1 MKVIICPG
9 IHETQLT
16 DNFLNSI
23 FRIEQQFLLNQ
34 DTELLVFPT
43 EKYPAYSPVDVYQ
56 WLIAATTLDELLLI
70 CFSAGVVGGFGAA
83 TALQLQG
90 VTIKAFVAIDGWGVP
105 LLADF
110 PIYRL
115 SHDYF
120 THWSSAL
127 LGAGN
132 NNFYCEPPVAHLTV
146 WQSPETCQGWIVKE
160 GKDREIKIK
169 SSAKDYLQH
178 ILLENVSRDA

>member
-16 DNFLNSI
+16 EGFLNSI
-23 FRIEQQFLLNQ
+23 FRFEEEFLFDKNR
-34 DTELLVFPT
+34 DLLVFPT
-43 EKYPAYSPVDVYQ
+43 AKERAYSPIDIYQ
-56 WLIAATTLDELLLI
+56 WLSSSTTLVNVLFI

-90 VTIKAFVAIDGWGVP
+90 VKIQAFVAIDGWGVP

-120 THWSSAL
+120 THWSSAF
-127 LGAGN
+127 LGAGKD
-132 NNFYCEPPVAHLTV
+132 NFYCDPPVPHLTL
-146 WQSPETCQGWIVKE
+146 WESPETCEGWIAKE
-160 GKDREIKIK
+160 SNDGVIKIK
-169 SSAKDYLQH
+169 SSAQQYIQD
-178 ILLENVSRDA
+178 ILLQ

>member
-9 IHETQLT
+9 IHKTQLT
-16 DNFLNSI
+16 DSFLNSI
-23 FRIEQQFLLNQ
+23 FRFEKELLSNKNS
-34 DTELLVFPT
+34 DLLVFPT
-43 EKYPAYSPVDVYQ
+43 EKDRAYSPVDIYQ
-56 WLIAATTLDELLLI
+56 WLTSSTTLVELVFI

-83 TALQLQG
+83 SALQLQG
-90 VTIKAFVAIDGWGVP
+90 VKIKAFVAIDGWGVP

-127 LGAGN
+127 LGAGKES
-132 NNFYCEPPVAHLTV
+132 FYCDPPVPHLTL
-146 WQSPETCQGWIVKE
+146 WEFPEICQGWIVKE
-160 GKDREIKIK
+160 GKDGVTKIK
-169 SSAKDYLQH
+169 SSAQNYLQH
-178 ILLENVSRDA
+178 ILL

>member
-23 FRIEQQFLLNQ
+23 FRFEQQILLDKN
-34 DTELLVFPT
+34 TELLVFPT
-43 EKYPAYSPVDVYQ
+43 EEYQAYSPVDVYQ
-56 WLIAATTLDELLLI
+56 WLIPSTIDELLFI

-120 THWSSAL
+120 THWSSAF

-132 NNFYCEPPVAHLTV
+132 NNFYCEPPVAHLTL
-146 WQSPETCQGWIVKE
+146 WQSPEVCQGWIVKT
-160 GKDREIKIK
+160 GKNRQEIKIK

-178 ILLENVSRDA
+178 ILLENISQV

>member
-16 DNFLNSI
+16 DRFLNSI
-23 FRIEQQFLLNQ
+23 FRFEEKFLFNKNS
-34 DTELLVFPT
+34 DLLIFPT
-43 EKYPAYSPVDVYQ
+43 AKDRAYSPVDIYQ
-56 WLIAATTLDELLLI
+56 WLSDSTILVDVLFI

-110 PIYRL
+110 PLYRL

-127 LGAGN
+127 LGAGKE
-132 NNFYCEPPVAHLTV
+132 NFYCDPPVSHLSL
-146 WQSPETCQGWIVKE
+146 WESPEACQGWIVKE
-160 GKDREIKIK
+160 SKDGVTKIP
-169 SSAKDYLQH
+169 SSAQKYIQD
-178 ILLENVSRDA
+178 ILVLPIE

>member
-16 DNFLNSI
+16 DRFLNSI
-23 FRIEQQFLLNQ
+23 FRFESEFLL
-34 DTELLVFPT
+34 DKKSDLLVFPT
-43 EKYPAYSPVDVYQ
+43 AKDRAYSPVDIYQ
-56 WLIAATTLDELLLI
+56 WLSSSTTLVDVLFI

-127 LGAGN
+127 LGAGKE
-132 NNFYCEPPVAHLTV
+132 NFYCDPPVPHLTL
-146 WQSPETCQGWIVKE
+146 WESPEAGKGWIVTE
-160 GKDREIKIK
+160 GKDGVTKIP
-169 SSAKDYLQH
+169 SSAQKYIRD
-178 ILLENVSRDA
+178 ILALPIE